1 MGDVDIFF
9 MVSSVYNTVG
19 GEIRFRIKYLRIDGY
34 DPRKAGLT
42 ERKKNVCLFFNYY
55 IIIYLYL

>member
-9 MVSSVYNTVG
+9 LVSSVYNIVG
-19 GEIRFRIKYLRIDGY
+19 GEIRFRMKYLRIDGY

-42 ERKKNVCLFFNYY
+42 ERKKKRLFVFNNY

>member
-9 MVSSVYNTVG
+9 MVSSVYNIVG

-42 ERKKNVCLFFNYY
+42 ERGKKTFVCFL
-55 IIIYLYL
+55 ITI

>member
-9 MVSSVYNTVG
+9 MVSSVYNIVG
-19 GEIRFRIKYLRIDGY
+19 GEIRFRMKYLRIDGY

-42 ERKKNVCLFFNYY
+42 ERKKKNVCLFL
-55 IIIYLYL
+55 ITI